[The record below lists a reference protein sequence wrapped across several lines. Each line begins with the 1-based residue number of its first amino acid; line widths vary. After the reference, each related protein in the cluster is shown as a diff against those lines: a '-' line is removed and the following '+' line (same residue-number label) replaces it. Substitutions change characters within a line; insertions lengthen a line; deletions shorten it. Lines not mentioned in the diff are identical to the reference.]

1 MLRKFLLTLS
11 FVLVLIICT
20 VIVISIADNI
30 FNSDVHEEIDELF
43 SMPNNN
49 FQSLDEAQI
58 ESLPNPVKKWLNS
71 AGIRGQVKF
80 NSVRLKQKG
89 FMLLKPENDRMPF
102 EANQYY
108 RIDKPGFI
116 WQARANAGWLLYI
129 TARDK
134 YYEGKG
140 NMLIKLFSLFTIA
153 DSKGE
158 KMDQGTMLRYL
169 AEICWFPFA
178 ALSDYIEWQSI
189 DSTSAWAVMNYKERT
204 VAGTFF
210 FKDNGDISAFEAMR
224 YGEFDGKFSLEKWH
238 ISMDNY
244 STFQGIRIPVKGSI
258 TWKLRTGDFKW
269 LNWEIYELEFN
280 NYKPY

>member
-11 FVLVLIICT
+11 FIFVLIICT
-20 VIVISIADNI
+20 VIVISMADNI
-30 FNSDVHEEIDELF
+30 FNSSVHEEIGELY
-43 SMPNNN
+43 SAPNNSY
-49 FQSLDEAQI
+49 QSVDEVQL
-58 ESLPNPVKKWLNS
+58 ESLPNPVKKWLKS
-71 AGIRGQVKF
+71 SGIPGKVKS

-89 FMLLKPENDRMPF
+89 FMLPKRENDWMPF
-102 EANQYY
+102 EAYQYY

-116 WQARANAGWLLYI
+116 WQARANAGWPLYI

-189 DSTSAWAVMNYKERT
+189 DSTSARAVMNYKDRT

-210 FKDNGDISAFEAMR
+210 FKDNGDISGFEAMR
-224 YGEFDGKFSLEKWH
+224 YGEFEGKFSLEKWH
-238 ISMDNY
+238 VSMNDY

-258 TWKLRTGDFKW
+258 TWKLKTGDFKW
-269 LNWEIYELEFN
+269 LNWEIYELDYN
-280 NYKPY
+280 NQLPY